1 MSGLRHER
9 NLIFKDVEMFYFLN
23 ISYTPNTASTNRLL
37 GHYSAF
43 DNLGIKG
50 TIVYLIPDSEKHK
63 MEGQYK
69 NIEVKYYW
77 GRLFPDS
84 TVSRFFLFRWNL
96 LRFIHSLKEGD
107 IVYTYGINYCT
118 KILVSC
124 SKIKTFAEITEH
136 PSILDGGKTTAIL
149 ESQKYEVA
157 TKLDRLFVISNA
169 LKGLFV
175 SHGVKGSNIQ
185 VVNMTVDP
193 SRFEN
198 LLKQKNKDRYIAY
211 CGNASNNKDGVDK
224 LLKAFKIVSQF
235 HPEIKLYVIG
245 KAPSKDV
252 ADGNYQLAQE
262 LGIIDKV
269 VFTGMIPAVKIP
281 QLLKNAEV
289 LLLNRPD
296 SRQATFGFPT
306 KLGEYLLTGNPVV
319 VTKVGDIPT
328 FLIDGESALLSSP
341 SNDSEFA
348 SKICWALNNP
358 ESAII
363 IGEKGRNV
371 ALRYFDSNKEVLKI
385 VEALN

>member
-175 SHGVKGSNIQ
+175 SHGVKESNIQ

-193 SRFEN
+193 SRFQN
-198 LLKQKNKDRYIAY
+198 LVKQKNKDRYIAY

-235 HPEIKLYVIG
+235 HPDIKLYVIG

-252 ADGNYQLAQE
+252 ADGNYQLAEE
-262 LGIIDKV
+262 LEILEKV
-269 VFTGMIPAVKIP
+269 VFTGMIPACEMP
-281 QLLKNAEV
+281 QVLIDAEV
-289 LLLNRPD
+289 LALNRPD
-296 SRQATFGFPT
+296 SLQAKYGFPT
-306 KLGEYLLTGNPVV
+306 KLGEYLLSGNPVV
-319 VTKVGDIPT
+319 VTKVGDIPQ
-328 FLIDGESALLSSP
+328 FLRDGESALLVDP
-341 SNDSEFA
+341 YNDNEFA
-348 SKICWALNNP
+348 SKLSWLLDNSDKAKV
-358 ESAII
+358 
-363 IGEKGRNV
+363 IGENGKKI
-371 ALRYFDSNKEVLKI
+371 ALQCFNSTNEFLKI
-385 VEALN
+385 CSFIS